1 MQRDARIE
9 IACRAS
15 CFDLSQLDAG
25 LKDPSFLSWSRTGPQ
40 LAVGT
45 AKGNLVIYNNKT
57 KKKIPVLAKHPR
69 RITCGC
75 WSKTNQL
82 ALGSEDRMLTL
93 SNEKGDTL
101 EQTELKY
108 APAEMAFAAQRLEAG
123 ARLGADAPE
132 TSISVN
138 MGGKSLL
145 LFNLADT
152 DNPVELAFQPR

>member
-1 MQRDARIE
+1 TQ
-9 IACRAS
+9 
-15 CFDLSQLDAG
+15 
-25 LKDPSFLSWSRTGPQ
+25 
-40 LAVGT
+40 
-45 AKGNLVIYNNKT
+45 VIYNNKT

-152 DNPVELAFQPR
+152 DNPVELAFQPRYGDIVTHRWFGDGYVLLGFSAGFLVAISTDMSEIGEEKFSGEFH